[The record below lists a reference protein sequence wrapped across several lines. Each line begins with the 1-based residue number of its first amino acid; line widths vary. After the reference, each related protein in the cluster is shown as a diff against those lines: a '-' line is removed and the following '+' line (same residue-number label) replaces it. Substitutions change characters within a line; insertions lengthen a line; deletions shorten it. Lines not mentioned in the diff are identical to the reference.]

1 MTDETTKH
9 GAGAPTPDDASGGAG
24 LPVPVAAPGAAGAA
38 GTGRAELTP
47 QERAQVEQIKRT
59 VDVEDTQTVLQYGL
73 PAQNKIATFADTLL
87 ADIRTREAGQAG
99 ESLAELLVKVKEVDV
114 DSLSGGS
121 GLAKIPLVGRFV
133 DSFNRFATR
142 YQKIGATIEKLT
154 LALEKA
160 RMGLLK
166 DITVLDRMYELNL
179 EYLGQLDLYI
189 AAGDELL
196 EELQT
201 ERLPVLEAEAQASQD
216 PLDAQRVNDV
226 RQAVL
231 RFERR
236 LHDLKLTR
244 MIAIQ
249 TAPQVRLIQSNDQ
262 NLVEKIQSSIL
273 TTVPLWKNQIVI
285 ALSLYRQQ
293 KALELQREVSDTTN
307 ELLVKN
313 AALLKDGSA
322 KVAREVE
329 RGVVDIETLRQ
340 VNADLVATLEET
352 ISIQDEGRRKR
363 HEAEDELV
371 RLQADLRQ
379 KLIEL
384 RGTQSAEPP
393 RLDAVTGGPQAR
405 RRLPA
410 DGSAPPAR
418 ASAAEHRREPRQRL
432 VQRRPRAGEVEPQ
445 VAGRAEVGAVGERD
459 AGATADRGRVVEPEP
474 ADVEPG
480 EVGRLDVRHR
490 HARERRADEALERVA
505 VAAQVREQ
513 LLEPRPAL
521 AIRRLRGGEG
531 EAAGERQHAGGRGRE
546 APAQPLVGHDG
557 EGEVET
563 RQVVGLARRH
573 QGHGHLRRRG
583 TDGRRGH
590 VRQVVEH
597 EVAVDLVRAEH
608 EPVPATELDHGG
620 DLVAPPHAPE
630 GVVRVAE
637 EQHAGARRERRLHL
651 VERQLPAAAGVA
663 RRHRQQP
670 ALLLGRRLEERRV
683 DGGHGH
689 DLVVRRRRTPGSRGP
704 DPGTTLGSHTSH
716 SGSMRQP

>member
-1 MTDETTKH
+1 MTRVCRNTSTTTRTAK
-9 GAGAPTPDDASGGAG
+9 APSEKT
-24 LPVPVAAPGAAGAA
+24 LKI
-38 GTGRAELTP
+38 T
-47 QERAQVEQIKRT
+47 
-59 VDVEDTQTVLQYGL
+59 
-73 PAQNKIATFADTLL
+73 AQNKIATFADTLL

-114 DSLSGGS
+114 DSLGGGS
-121 GLAKIPLVGRFV
+121 GLAKVPIVGRFV
-133 DSFNRFATR
+133 DSFNRFAAR

-196 EELQT
+196 EELRT
-201 ERLPVLEAEAQASQD
+201 ERLPALEAAAQASQD

-307 ELLVKN
+307 ELLAKN

-340 VNADLVATLEET
+340 VNTDLVATLEET
-352 ISIQDEGRRKR
+352 IRIQDDGRRKR
-363 HEAEDELV
+363 HEAEAELV

-384 RGTQSAEPP
+384 RGTQSDEPP
-393 RLDAVTGGPQAR
+393 RL
-405 RRLPA
+405 
-410 DGSAPPAR
+410 
-418 ASAAEHRREPRQRL
+418 
-432 VQRRPRAGEVEPQ
+432 
-445 VAGRAEVGAVGERD
+445 
-459 AGATADRGRVVEPEP
+459 
-474 ADVEPG
+474 
-480 EVGRLDVRHR
+480 
-490 HARERRADEALERVA
+490 
-505 VAAQVREQ
+505 
-513 LLEPRPAL
+513 
-521 AIRRLRGGEG
+521 
-531 EAAGERQHAGGRGRE
+531 
-546 APAQPLVGHDG
+546 
-557 EGEVET
+557 
-563 RQVVGLARRH
+563 
-573 QGHGHLRRRG
+573 
-583 TDGRRGH
+583 
-590 VRQVVEH
+590 
-597 EVAVDLVRAEH
+597 
-608 EPVPATELDHGG
+608 
-620 DLVAPPHAPE
+620 
-630 GVVRVAE
+630 
-637 EQHAGARRERRLHL
+637 
-651 VERQLPAAAGVA
+651 
-663 RRHRQQP
+663 
-670 ALLLGRRLEERRV
+670 
-683 DGGHGH
+683 
-689 DLVVRRRRTPGSRGP
+689 TP
-704 DPGTTLGSHTSH
+704 
-716 SGSMRQP
+716 